1 MSKTMISTE
10 ADEAFH
16 LTSTGRSFSM
26 IITGPLNKT
35 SFLIKNLLHYLY
47 WGIRR
52 PNLAWLRFF
61 SWIIRPQKMIFLFGE
76 PFHTNL
82 GDNAQTYCIKKWLKE
97 NYPSYGIRCFNL
109 PSICDSDYKNLKKH
123 MRKND
128 RIFIHSGYH
137 ITDLYNEISV
147 YKKIIQLFPEKKITI
162 FPQTIYYKDENKLRE
177 TADLFNRHGNI
188 TLMCRDEESFSVAQ
202 SFFSNCRLLL
212 MPDIVTTL
220 IGTFSYNNHRQGI
233 LFCIRKDK
241 EAFYSNKQIEELR
254 VALSTYKTDITDTTL
269 NMPAEEMAK
278 NRKKILMQELE
289 KYSHYQLI
297 ITDRYHGTIFSL
309 ISGTPVIV
317 LKTRDHKLHSGVKWF
332 PSEFANY
339 VFYAS
344 DLDSAQKKAEEILTQ
359 NFQYSPQM
367 PSYFKDKYYT
377 NLKQVIDL

>member
-1 MSKTMISTE
+1 
-10 ADEAFH
+10 
-16 LTSTGRSFSM
+16 
-26 IITGPLNKT
+26 
-35 SFLIKNLLHYLY
+35 
-47 WGIRR
+47 
-52 PNLAWLRFF
+52 
-61 SWIIRPQKMIFLFGE
+61 MIFLFGE

-82 GDNAQTYCIKKWLKE
+82 GDNAQTYCIKRWLKD
-97 NYPSYGIRCFNL
+97 NYPSYGIRGFNSS
-109 PSICDSDYKNLKKH
+109 SICDFDYKNLKKY

-254 VALSTYKTDITDTTL
+254 ASLSIYKTDITDTTL
-269 NMPAEEMAK
+269 NIPIEEMVK
-278 NRKKILMQELE
+278 NRKKILMHELE

-317 LKTRDHKLHSGVKWF
+317 LGTKDHKLRSGVKWF

-339 VFYAS
+339 IFYAN
-344 DLDSAQKKAEEILTQ
+344 DLDYAQKKAEEILTQ
-359 NFQYSPQM
+359 NFKYNQQI
-367 PSYFKDKYYT
+367 PSYFKGKYYT

>member
-1 MSKTMISTE
+1 
-10 ADEAFH
+10 
-16 LTSTGRSFSM
+16 
-26 IITGPLNKT
+26 
-35 SFLIKNLLHYLY
+35 
-47 WGIRR
+47 
-52 PNLAWLRFF
+52 
-61 SWIIRPQKMIFLFGE
+61 MIFLFGE

-109 PSICDSDYKNLKKH
+109 PSICDSDYKNLKKY

-162 FPQTIYYKDENKLRE
+162 FPQTIYYKDENKLHE

-254 VALSTYKTDITDTTL
+254 ASLSIYKTDITDTTL
-269 NMPAEEMAK
+269 NIPIEEMVK
-278 NRKKILMQELE
+278 NRKKILMHELE

-317 LKTRDHKLHSGVKWF
+317 LGTKDHKLRSGVKWF

-339 VFYAS
+339 IFYAN
-344 DLDSAQKKAEEILTQ
+344 DLDYAQKKAEEILTQ
-359 NFQYSPQM
+359 NFKYSQQM
-367 PSYFKDKYYT
+367 PSYFKGKYYT